1 MNADYFFFKLNTAR
15 FYLATVTTKV
25 NSKKY
30 NQNNNNDIKTTK

>member
-25 NSKKY
+25 NN